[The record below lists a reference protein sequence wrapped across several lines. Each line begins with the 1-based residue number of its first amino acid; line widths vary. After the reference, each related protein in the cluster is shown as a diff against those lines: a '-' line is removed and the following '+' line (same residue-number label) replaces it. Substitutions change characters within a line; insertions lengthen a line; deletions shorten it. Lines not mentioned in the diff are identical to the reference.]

1 MPRVLSPRRC
11 STPARRLRLT
21 VAVALLALLP
31 VTAARADEGTPAGGS
46 ADVPSRAQ
54 VQDARGAVAAG
65 ERDVA
70 AVRADLAGAN
80 QRLRE
85 AAIEA
90 AQAAEAFNGARYRA
104 GLARREAREARL
116 ESRAAEREVARHRDS
131 YRDVVVGT
139 SPVPPELAVASSILE
154 SGDLEAMIERASTIE
169 VVSAAMAGRRDG
181 FLDAEERATRARE
194 RAETAEHTAEVAAQ
208 EARTARDTAQAAME
222 SADAEARTLATQKT
236 SLLAELARLQGV
248 SVRLATRRQSALERA
263 EAERL
268 AAQNAA
274 AAPQPTPEPAAPE
287 PAAEEPAGE
296 EPAPADPPADDPAPD
311 PTPTP
316 DPAPAPDPEPEPV
329 PAPVPA
335 PAPSGGASAAIG
347 FARAQIGEPYR
358 WGAAGPSS
366 WDCSGLTMGA
376 WQQGGTALP
385 HYSVAQYEQS
395 TPLGGAGDLRPGD
408 LVFWGSSGS
417 PSSIYHVALYTGGGM
432 MVHAPRTGRPV
443 VEESLYYWIAPTFY
457 ARP

>member
-1 MPRVLSPRRC
+1 M
-11 STPARRLRLT
+11 
-21 VAVALLALLP
+21 
-31 VTAARADEGTPAGGS
+31 
-46 ADVPSRAQ
+46 VPSRAE

-104 GLARREAREARL
+104 GLARREAREARE

-194 RAETAEHTAEVAAQ
+194 RAETAEHAADVATQ

-274 AAPQPTPEPAAPE
+274 AAPEPAVEE
-287 PAAEEPAGE
+287 PAEEPTVE

-311 PTPTP
+311 PTPTT
-316 DPAPAPDPEPEPV
+316 DPEPTPDPEPEPV
-329 PAPVPA
+329 PDPEPVPEPDPA

-417 PSSIYHVALYTGGGM
+417 PSSIYHVALYTGDGM